1 MTELFNKLGIGNA
14 DEILV
19 LNEPE
24 GFCEE
29 LDKLENIII
38 RESVIRTS
46 EIDFALIF
54 VTKKSQVENRID
66 TVYPKLVGDAVIWFA
81 YPSNSSDS
89 EITTDYDW
97 EILGDYNLKQ
107 VETLK
112 INKDWTGVHF
122 RKTEYLSG
130 TTDSKINN
138 AVLH

>member
-1 MTELFNKLGIGNA
+1 MTQLFKKLGIGDV
-14 DEILV
+14 DEILI

-29 LDKLENIII
+29 LDKLEGITI

-54 VTKKSQVENRID
+54 VTEKSQVANRID

-81 YPSNSSDS
+81 YPSDATKT
-89 EITTDYDW
+89 EINNEYDW

-107 VETLK
+107 METMP
-112 INKDWTGVHF
+112 INKDWIGIHF
-122 RKTEYLSG
+122 RKTEYLSNA
-130 TTDSKINN
+130 SNSSSNN
-138 AVLH
+138 AVLQ